1 MQKLFTL
8 WIAKKIA
15 PQAQEIILK
24 ELTEKYQLKI
34 DEKLSNADKLVYTMN
49 SDFDKKD
56 FAELSKKLKFQN
68 LKQET
73 VNFINFAY
81 DINDMGGK
89 GKDNTTENQSAFAT
103 VKQMNELETK
113 LMTVIETNQA
123 KTDAKIDANHTES
136 VANHTECIALI
147 NTIQAETNK
156 RVDKLTEI
164 VLKLVETLNGS
175 SDKNS

>member
-8 WIAKKIA
+8 WVARKIA
-15 PQAQEIILK
+15 PQVQEIILK
-24 ELTEKYQLKI
+24 EMTEKYQLKI

-89 GKDNTTENQSAFAT
+89 GKDNTTERGECFCNCKT
-103 VKQMNELETK
+103 NE
-113 LMTVIETNQA
+113 
-123 KTDAKIDANHTES
+123 
-136 VANHTECIALI
+136 
-147 NTIQAETNK
+147 
-156 RVDKLTEI
+156 
-164 VLKLVETLNGS
+164 
-175 SDKNS
+175 